1 MHLGLR
7 CILLTERMIL
17 YMAEKKYMSGC
28 QLRQYLHISTR
39 KMKYLMDHNYIP
51 HENTGHA
58 THKYRVLKED
68 AEKFKFRMENEI
80 GFLAEL
86 NGMFSN
92 RTEWHPRPLIE
103 VTEENCNAFRQWLEN
118 EWAEL
123 PDALPTQ
130 TAAGLVGHNPQSIH
144 KLIKENVLHGI
155 KIGAVQYIPKTEF
168 ISFMASPK
176 KLATLRTEKYKE
188 LIKAFKYKQR
198 REHENEQRRCKRRIK
213 KEKTLIKKK
222 VLTQEQI
229 AEKLDYL
236 RKQRDGLIV
245 GDYRNYLYKLY
256 MYLKE
261 RYSETKDGSCNP

>member
-58 THKYRVLKED
+58 TLKED
-68 AEKFKFRMENEI
+68 AEKFKFRMDNEV

-103 VTEENCNAFRQWLEN
+103 VTEENCNAFRQWLEK
-118 EWAEL
+118 EWTEF

-130 TAAGLVGHNPQSIH
+130 TAAELVGHNPQSIH

-168 ISFMASPK
+168 IAYMASLK
-176 KLATLRTEKYKE
+176 KLAAPRTEKYIE
-188 LIKAFKYKQR
+188 LIRAFKKRQC
-198 REHENEQRRCKRRIK
+198 RERENEKR
-213 KEKTLIKKK
+213 KKK
-222 VLTQEQI
+222 
-229 AEKLDYL
+229 
-236 RKQRDGLIV
+236 
-245 GDYRNYLYKLY
+245 
-256 MYLKE
+256 M
-261 RYSETKDGSCNP
+261 

>member
-39 KMKYLMDHNYIP
+39 KMKYLMDHNYIS

-68 AEKFKFRMENEI
+68 AEKFKFRMDNEI

-103 VTEENCNAFRQWLEN
+103 VTEENCEAFRLWLEK
-118 EWAEL
+118 ECAEL
-123 PDALPTQ
+123 PDALHTQ
-130 TAAGLVGHNPQSIH
+130 TAAELVGHSPQRIH
-144 KLIKENVLHGI
+144 EWIRQEVLIGI
-155 KIGAVQYIPKTEF
+155 KLGSIQYCAKAEF
-168 ISFMASPK
+168 IGFMASPQR
-176 KLATLRTEKYKE
+176 LAYPCTEKYKE
-188 LIKAFKYKQR
+188 LIREFKYIQR
-198 REHENEQRRCKRRIK
+198 REHENKQRRCKRRMK
-213 KEKTLIKKK
+213 RGENF
-222 VLTQEQI
+222 
-229 AEKLDYL
+229 D
-236 RKQRDGLIV
+236 
-245 GDYRNYLYKLY
+245 
-256 MYLKE
+256 
-261 RYSETKDGSCNP
+261 

>member
-68 AEKFKFRMENEI
+68 AEKFKFRMDNEI

-92 RTEWHPRPLIE
+92 RTEWHPLPMFE
-103 VTEENCNAFRQWLEN
+103 ATAENCEAFRRWLSSQ
-118 EWAEL
+118 WAEL
-123 PDALPTQ
+123 PEALPTQ
-130 TAAGLVGHNPQSIH
+130 TAAELVGHSPQRIH
-144 KLIKENVLHGI
+144 EWIREEVLVGI
-155 KIGAVQYIPKTEF
+155 KLGSIQYCAKAEF
-168 ISFMASPK
+168 VSFMASPQR
-176 KLATLRTEKYKE
+176 LAHPRTEKYKE
-188 LIKAFKYKQR
+188 LIREFKYIQR
-198 REHENEQRRCKRRIK
+198 RERENERRRQKRK
-213 KEKTLIKKK
+213 MMKEST
-222 VLTQEQI
+222 
-229 AEKLDYL
+229 
-236 RKQRDGLIV
+236 
-245 GDYRNYLYKLY
+245 
-256 MYLKE
+256 
-261 RYSETKDGSCNP
+261 